1 MFVKTIVSSEPILT
15 RLNPSDLELQN
26 ETYSSDGSESRCRG
40 VDDEA
45 EREEEPEREKVEIVA
60 PVARGLGIPV
70 WGAARNNEI

>member
-1 MFVKTIVSSEPILT
+1 MH
-15 RLNPSDLELQN
+15 N
-26 ETYSSDGSESRCRG
+26 ETYSSDGSEGRCRG

-45 EREEEPEREKVEIVA
+45 ERKEESEREKVEIVA